1 MQIPAQA
8 AIKRAQALEKLSL
21 TRAFDDAD
29 TLLAASA
36 DLTA

>member
-1 MQIPAQA
+1 MQIPTRA
-8 AIKRAQALEKLSL
+8 AIQRAQAVEKLSL
-21 TRAFDDAD
+21 TRVFDDAD